1 MIPVHLSSSGR
12 SASWPVVVGSGA
24 RQTEHDNID
33 MMLYT
38 VLPMVPWY
46 HDTGFKNR
54 CPYDVFVCISTSYDD
69 MMTKCVPLKYDLTT
83 LYTTQ

>member
-12 SASWPVVVGSGA
+12 SASWPVVVGSAA

-38 VLPMVPWY
+38 VLPMVRASRTAARMTY
-46 HDTGFKNR
+46 
-54 CPYDVFVCISTSYDD
+54 SYVLVRA
-69 MMTKCVPLKYDLTT
+69 MMT
-83 LYTTQ
+83 